1 MHVAQ
6 LARAHDVLMLHLNIY
21 WMAVSWLMAMFHLV
35 EQSALDQEIEGKS
48 LALGKSKNFTANNVV
63 FLNQLPSLVERGLI
77 SGWRA

>member
-1 MHVAQ
+1 
-6 LARAHDVLMLHLNIY
+6 
-21 WMAVSWLMAMFHLV
+21 MAMFHLV

-63 FLNQLPSLVERGLI
+63 FFNQLPSLVERGLI